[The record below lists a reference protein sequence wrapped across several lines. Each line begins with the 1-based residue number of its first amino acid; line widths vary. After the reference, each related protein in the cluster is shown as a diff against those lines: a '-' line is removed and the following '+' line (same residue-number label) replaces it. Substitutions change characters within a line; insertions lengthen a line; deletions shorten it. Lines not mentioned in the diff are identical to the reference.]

1 MKPLLPLL
9 LTSLLS
15 PAASA
20 QGDGFVPLFNGKDLS
35 GWELLNCDKT
45 TFRAEDEMIICTGNP
60 TGLLRTT
67 KVYENFVLEMEWRH
81 MVADGNAGLFVW
93 SDGIPALGSPFAR
106 AVEVQIMTGPKGNWY
121 TLHGDVFP
129 IWGAKMTQKEQKGT
143 VLSPNSISDH
153 FEPKKLF

>member
-15 PAASA
+15 PTAPA

-81 MVADGNAGLFVW
+81 MVADGNAG
-93 SDGIPALGSPFAR
+93 PRRRR
-106 AVEVQIMTGPKGNWY
+106 AFLP
-121 TLHGDVFP
+121 GD
-129 IWGAKMTQKEQKGT
+129 
-143 VLSPNSISDH
+143 
-153 FEPKKLF
+153 